1 MSNPTRLNLLVVD
14 DNQLFAEQLVDKLS
28 DYYDRVNLGFLD
40 AKDELIKL
48 LRQSWDVLVMGKAYD
63 MTFVQ
68 VIDIIKQ
75 QDLDLPVIAMIPT
88 SGVYGDLSAKDK
100 PWLELVGADDATEPS
115 LPLYLHWGAADAI
128 AKNRLVEMAAQIYQQ
143 HRQKQVR
150 DELAKLRCILK
161 DAEQRANLLIK
172 NSKSAVAYIEDG
184 IHIYANEPYL
194 QLFGF
199 KNLDELRGVPVV
211 DLIASNNIKDFKQFL
226 KDFEKGNRD
235 NVEFKFES
243 VRTDGSTFA
252 AKLQLAAATCE
263 GKPCQQVIIQQEAG
277 NSAEYAKKLAAIER
291 KDALTG
297 LYNRRGFE
305 ETLASIRAATVA
317 QNGTAGLVDV
327 RIDNVGQLQASLG
340 FQSIDEIVMTL
351 SQALQHQVAQVLGEP
366 VQDGLI
372 SRFNDVNFMLILP
385 NLDEARLLAFCQQ
398 LQQAVA
404 GDRFA
409 VGSRSVKVTVTLGAT
424 MINTSSPDTTT
435 LIERVTHAVVTA
447 FENTDKQG
455 NGLYLYDPSQFASSD
470 ESALLEALKSTLQQ
484 NKFGLLYQ
492 PIYDIETDTSN
503 LFEIYL
509 RLPLADG
516 TSMKPNAF
524 ATVAAQHG
532 LMEKIDRWLLLHAC
546 KRLKDYRANVDANA
560 RLLVHLSAQSL
571 SDDSLPKFVQKLL
584 QAVGGQIDGALTL
597 QFAEHTLNDYLAVA
611 AKQRASFAQIG
622 CQFGIYDYGSTP
634 NTAEVITNVQ
644 PDIVRLAANQIKDLS
659 NPDNVQTLMA
669 TVQQINATGAACLM
683 PYIEDPATM
692 STAWTVGARYLQGDY
707 LQAPSPD
714 MHIETE
720 A

>member
-1 MSNPTRLNLLVVD
+1 MPNLSRLNLLVVD
-14 DNQLFAEQLVDKLS
+14 DNQLFAEQLVAKLS
-28 DYYDRVNLGFLD
+28 EYYASVNLGFLD

-68 VIDIIKQ
+68 LMDIIRQ
-75 QDLDLPVIAMIPT
+75 HDIDLPVIAIIPT
-88 SGVYGDLSAKDK
+88 SGVYGDLSPNDK
-100 PWLELVGADDATEPS
+100 SWLELVGADDATEPS
-115 LPLYLHWGAADAI
+115 LPLYLHWGAVDAM

-143 HRQKQVR
+143 HRQKLVR
-150 DELAKLRCILK
+150 DELAKMRRVLK

-199 KNLDELRGVPVV
+199 KNMDELRGVPVV

-252 AKLQLAAATCE
+252 AKLQLAAATYD
-263 GKPCQQVIIQQEAG
+263 GNPCQQVIIQQEAG

-317 QNGTAGLVDV
+317 QSGTAGLVDV
-327 RIDNVGQLQASLG
+327 RLDNVGQLQADLG
-340 FQSIDEIVMTL
+340 FQSIDEIITTL
-351 SQALQHQVAQVLGEP
+351 SQILQNQMAQLFGDP

-385 NLDEARLLAFCQQ
+385 NIDEARLLAFCQQ

-404 GDRFA
+404 GDRFT

-424 MINTSSPDTTT
+424 MIDTSSPDTTT

-447 FENTDKQG
+447 FEQTDKQG
-455 NGLYLYDPSQFASSD
+455 NGLHLYDPSQFASSD
-470 ESALLEALKSTLQQ
+470 EGALYEALKSALQQ
-484 NKFGLLYQ
+484 NKFGVLYQ
-492 PIYDIETDTSN
+492 PIYDIEADTSN
-503 LFEIYL
+503 LFETYL

-516 TSMKPNAF
+516 TNMKPNAF

-532 LMEKIDRWLLLHAC
+532 LMQRIDRWLLIRAC
-546 KRLKDYRANVDANA
+546 RDLKAYRANIDASA

-571 SDDSLPKFVQKLL
+571 SDDSLPEFVQKLL
-584 QAVGGQIDGALTL
+584 QAIGGTTAGLLTL
-597 QFAEHTLNDYLAVA
+597 QFAEHTLNDYLAAA
-611 AKQRASFAQIG
+611 AKQRANLQRIG
-622 CQFGIYDYGSTP
+622 CQMGIYDYGSTP
-634 NTAEVITNVQ
+634 NADEVITTVQ
-644 PDIVRLAANQIKDLS
+644 PDIVRLAANQVKDLS
-659 NPDNVQTLMA
+659 NPDNVQALTA

-683 PYIEDPATM
+683 PFVEDPATM

>member
-115 LPLYLHWGAADAI
+115 LPLYLHWGAVDAI

-252 AKLQLAAATCE
+252 AKLQLAAATYE
-263 GKPCQQVIIQQEAG
+263 GEPCQQVIIQQEAG

-351 SQALQHQVAQVLGEP
+351 SQALRHQVAQVLGEP

-409 VGSRSVKVTVTLGAT
+409 VGSRSIKVTVTLGAT

-470 ESALLEALKSTLQQ
+470 EGALLEALKSTLQQ

-560 RLLVHLSAQSL
+560 RLLVHLSTQSL

-611 AKQRASFAQIG
+611 TKQRASFAQIG

-634 NTAEVITNVQ
+634 NTAEVITTVQ